1 MNLEDILDSLEHEF
15 LLVKMKRELDQVNDP
30 EQLRQ
35 MVLVMVDL
43 CESQKEMFK
52 KLLYSLIEDDPEAQE
67 LFE

>member
-1 MNLEDILDSLEHEF
+1 MNLEEILDSLEHEF
-15 LLVKMKRELDQVNDP
+15 LLVKMKRELDHVNDP

-43 CESQKEMFK
+43 CEKQKEMFK
-52 KLLYSLIEDDPEAQE
+52 QLLYTLIEEDPEAQE